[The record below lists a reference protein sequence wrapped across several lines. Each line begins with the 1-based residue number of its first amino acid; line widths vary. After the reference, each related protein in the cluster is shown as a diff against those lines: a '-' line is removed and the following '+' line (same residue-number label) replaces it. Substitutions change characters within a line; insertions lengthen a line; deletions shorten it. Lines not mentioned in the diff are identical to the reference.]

1 MGRKSSRFCISRYRG
16 RIGLAGRR
24 SVPLLYIHYTQEKHM
39 NPFELR
45 YDLLKTSKEFLT
57 EQYNAQLKAW
67 ELLDEAGKKALENAP
82 KFPTMHEIV
91 DNAIEMNKFISNA
104 VETQLVDGVKRI
116 NRITA
121 VF

>member
-1 MGRKSSRFCISRYRG
+1 
-16 RIGLAGRR
+16 
-24 SVPLLYIHYTQEKHM
+24 M

-67 ELLDEAGKKALENAP
+67 ELADEAGKKLLENAP
-82 KFPTMHEIV
+82 KFPTMHEII
-91 DNAIEMNKFISNA
+91 DNAIEMNRFISNA
-104 VETQLVDGVKRI
+104 VESQLVDGVKRVS
-116 NRITA
+116 RITA

>member
-1 MGRKSSRFCISRYRG
+1 
-16 RIGLAGRR
+16 
-24 SVPLLYIHYTQEKHM
+24 M

-67 ELLDEAGKKALENAP
+67 ELADEAGKKLLEQAP